1 MHGSTGTDARPIRR
15 LCNSYDAYA
24 PSLTTP
30 SITATP
36 SATATEANA
45 HPVTCSFESASYN
58 MALKHIYSLPLC
70 STATS
75 YSVSPRRQ
83 CRPWYQ
89 RTQHVSPYITRL
101 AVWYGRASTSFIFTL
116 FTCCC
121 NIQAIPTCFCTLYIS
136 KDKCRDFN
144 SWSRQTLDLSKG
156 WNVLTSVD
164 TAIETSTPIDTFI
177 QLIHTPV

>member
-1 MHGSTGTDARPIRR
+1 MHGSTGTDTRPIKR

-24 PSLTTP
+24 PSLITP
-30 SITATP
+30 SSITATP

-45 HPVTCSFESASYN
+45 HPVTCSFEGASYN
-58 MALKHIYSLPLC
+58 MTLKHIYSLPLC

-101 AVWYGRASTSFIFTL
+101 AGLSGMGEHRHLSYSHYSLVAV
-116 FTCCC
+116 
-121 NIQAIPTCFCTLYIS
+121 IS
-136 KDKCRDFN
+136 KRYPHVFVHSTYQRINVETLIRGRDK
-144 SWSRQTLDLSKG
+144 L
-156 WNVLTSVD
+156 
-164 TAIETSTPIDTFI
+164 
-177 QLIHTPV
+177 